1 MAGAI
6 MNDIAYWV
14 IRFKWLRAWRRRP
27 PHQRRP
33 DIGKLSDH
41 LRRDVGLGPDAGP

>member
-1 MAGAI
+1 MTSI
-6 MNDIAYWV
+6 TMSDIAHW
-14 IRFKWLRAWRRRP
+14 IARFKWLRAWRPRP
-27 PHQRRP
+27 PPQRRP